1 MKSKRGF
8 TLIELLVVIAIIG
21 ILASVV
27 LASLSNARSKAADAR
42 IKEQLA
48 NARAAGELYS
58 TSNGN
63 KYGVASICT
72 AGMFGDPTSGMKAI
86 ADSTTNLATTI
97 NCNSIDTAWAIS
109 ANLSVSDGGFWCVD
123 SGGKS
128 ERTATDPGAVT
139 SCP

>member
-27 LASLSNARSKAADAR
+27 LASLNTARSKATDAKIKGQLSNARS
-42 IKEQLA
+42 
-48 NARAAGELYS
+48 AGELYY
-58 TSNGN
+58 TSNSN
-63 KYGVASICT
+63 TYGTASVCN
-72 AGMFGDPTSGMKAI
+72 AGMFDEPTSGMRNI
-86 ADSTTNLATTI
+86 VTSTSTLATVR
-97 NCNSIDTAWAIS
+97 CNSIDTAWAIS